1 VSISITSVGGD
12 VLYVSDS
19 PGGIREALMEARK
32 ASADL
37 HGADLY
43 GADLYGANL
52 RGADLYGA
60 DLHGAKSA
68 ELAIAQTRIIPDGD
82 IIGWKVC
89 RDKHLVKLL
98 IPADA
103 QRSHAA
109 GRKCRSESALVLAI
123 YDGDDE
129 TDTAASKHDETFIYL
144 VGETVTP
151 TESFDT
157 DMWNECASGIH
168 WWITREEAESWL

>member
-1 VSISITSVGGD
+1 MSISITSVGGD

-43 GADLYGANL
+43 GADLY
-52 RGADLYGA
+52 
-60 DLHGAKSA
+60 GAKSA